1 MMASSSTFRF
11 AFVFTAMLSS
21 PNTGM
26 QPPLGSVGTSQPAA
40 PAISSGTHIDPSSMQ
55 RAYAALGLP
64 YGNQPAAQTQVAGQQ
79 STQTQQQQLRN
90 MAALGILF
98 IYFNLNGSAL
108 FIINF
113 ISPSY

>member
-1 MMASSSTFRF
+1 MFLLF
-11 AFVFTAMLSS
+11 AAMLSS

-26 QPPLGSVGTSQPAA
+26 QAALGPVGTSQTAT

-79 STQTQQQQLRN
+79 PTQQQQMRS
-90 MAALGILF
+90 MPALGINF
-98 IYFNLNGSAL
+98 SSQGNLKSV
-108 FIINF
+108 F
-113 ISPSY
+113 